1 MDGVTAFRGLDRG
14 ARWGLI
20 GGSLLLVAAL
30 ASPSVPL
37 ILLALA
43 VLIRPALALNAA
55 RRTIGSDKPW
65 PWPADFRSL
74 AEGLARPLDPTPK
87 RLIPPDDKAAMIA
100 QVATTKEALSRL
112 IADKP
117 PAWPW
122 AVFTSVLV
130 QRRNAVGDRL
140 RRCASGYQPRTG
152 TSPLSGL
159 AYTQTAI
166 GAMNGVADLVTQ
178 TEQFMLSPAFKGA
191 FGDSGA
197 DTSADADADADADAI
212 VAIGNR
218 LMDYH
223 EAFLTQAETCLQ
235 TPVTSEVLP
244 FVQDMGAF
252 TLCPVLAFEQFIPT
266 MCARV
271 AEAQEL
277 LPYTRGDQVIALDDA
292 TLVMALPDGL
302 TDSIT
307 AHTRRFTQA
316 A

>member
-1 MDGVTAFRGLDRG
+1 MDGVTADE
-14 ARWGLI
+14 
-20 GGSLLLVAAL
+20 
-30 ASPSVPL
+30 
-37 ILLALA
+37 
-43 VLIRPALALNAA
+43 
-55 RRTIGSDKPW
+55 PW
-65 PWPADFRSL
+65 SWPADFRSL
-74 AEGLARPLDPTPK
+74 AEGLARPVDPKPK

-112 IADKP
+112 IADRP

-140 RRCASGYQPRTG
+140 RRCASGYQPRSG
-152 TSPLSGL
+152 VAPLSGR

-166 GAMNGVADLVTQ
+166 GAMNGVADLVAQ
-178 TEQFMLSPAFKGA
+178 TEQFMLSPAFEGA
-191 FGDSGA
+191 FGSVGA
-197 DTSADADADADADAI
+197 DDSADADADAI
-212 VAIGNR
+212 VAIANR

-223 EAFLTQAETCLQ
+223 REFLTQTETCLQ
-235 TPVTSEVLP
+235 TPVESEVLP

-292 TLVMALPDGL
+292 TLVMDLPDGL
-302 TDSIT
+302 TDRIV
-307 AHTRRFTQA
+307 AHTKRFTRPA
-316 A
+316 